1 MIRDKKKIL
10 HLIEEEVSGFLVVR
24 LFYFIGHTVIYIIH
38 LLVREST
45 TKKLS
50 SSSNF
55 ALGGGLKFS
64 LRGEMLALGFN
75 Y

>member
-50 SSSNF
+50 SSSTF
-55 ALGGGLKFS
+55 ALGGIKI
-64 LRGEMLALGFN
+64 
-75 Y
+75 

>member
-45 TKKLS
+45 TKNCL
-50 SSSNF
+50 
-55 ALGGGLKFS
+55 
-64 LRGEMLALGFN
+64 LRLPLR
-75 Y
+75 